1 MPAHKTAPRLAAL
14 LLPSIA
20 CPKSRNSQVANFIM
34 HRYIAYGL
42 KIAAELPLPELV
54 PAPQS
59 FEAEAADVVI
69 RLGGVDLAFLQDD
82 ASNTY
87 RFRVTPDDAVFY
99 WETLGAMRVHSG
111 REIVVE
117 PEAGVEERLLR
128 LPILGSVF
136 SVLLQQR
143 GFLVLHA
150 STVAIEGKAVA
161 FLGWKGRGKSTMAA
175 TLHARGHRLL
185 SDDIVATRLDNP
197 TRPLVYPGFPQFKL
211 WPDAV
216 EALGEKP
223 ENLPQLYSE
232 IEKRARSG
240 SEGFSLEPVP
250 LSRVYVLEM
259 REDDADAIEIAPL
272 PAPEAIAHLIA
283 HTYSARFGNDL
294 LRGPSGSQHFQNCAL
309 VAKAVGCRFLRRPS
323 SLHLLPEIARR
334 VEADVDG
341 A

>member
-1 MPAHKTAPRLAAL
+1 MNCYA
-14 LLPSIA
+14 
-20 CPKSRNSQVANFIM
+20 
-34 HRYIAYGL
+34 AYGL
-42 KIAAELPLPELV
+42 KIFSELPLPELV
-54 PAPQS
+54 SAPQLFS
-59 FEAEAADVVI
+59 PDAADVVI
-69 RLGGVDLAFLQDD
+69 RLGSVDRAVFEDD
-82 ASNTY
+82 AANTY
-87 RFRVTPDDAVFY
+87 RFRVTPDDAAFY
-99 WETLGAMRVHSG
+99 WQTLGAMRVHEG
-111 REIVVE
+111 REIIVE

-136 SVLLQQR
+136 AILLQQR

-150 STVAIEGKAVA
+150 STIAIEGQAVA

-185 SDDIVATRLDNP
+185 SDDVVATRLDDP
-197 TRPLVYPGFPQFKL
+197 ARPLVYPGFPQFKL

-216 EALGEKP
+216 EALGENP
-223 ENLPQLYSE
+223 ASLPQLYSD

-240 SEGFSLEPVP
+240 SEGFGLEPVP

-259 REDDADAIEIAPL
+259 REDDAQEIEIVPL

-309 VAKAVGCRFLRRPS
+309 VAKSVGCRFLRRPS
-323 SLHLLPEIARR
+323 SLDLLPEIARR
-334 VEADVDG
+334 VEADVDQS